1 MSNFYRYTPKEFAHT
16 LIIDYINGITKSA
29 ISWRDIK
36 SEGEINGRWVIE
48 AQDGTLVADS
58 APVGADESLTF
69 TAPNG
74 KRYWDTT
81 THSQWTPRT

>member
-1 MSNFYRYTPKEFAHT
+1 MK
-16 LIIDYINGITKSA
+16 TKSS
-29 ISWRDIK
+29 IYWRDIK
-36 SEGEINGRWVIE
+36 SQAEINGRWVVE
-48 AQDGTLVADS
+48 TSEGTLVADH

-81 THSQWTPRT
+81 DHSQWTSRT